1 MNYLCKKHLMGALGR
16 ILSDVSWDHGV
27 FRVSIIIHPSLT
39 GDPAGVDLALTQST
53 DQPS

>member
-27 FRVSIIIHPSLT
+27 FRVSNIIHLRP
-39 GDPAGVDLALTQST
+39 GDPAGVDQALTQST